1 MSNTIKVKVPDIG
14 DFDSVE
20 IIEVLI
26 APGDE
31 INVED
36 PLITVESDKASMEIP
51 SSDAGTVKSVLVS
64 LGDQVSQGSVI
75 IELLASETAPA
86 AEAPAG
92 EESASEQAKSAVTN
106 SESTAEQEIAAPVAA
121 SFDGNADIQAQVVVL
136 GSGPGGYTAA
146 FRAAD
151 LGKQVVLIE
160 KDDFLGGVCLNVGCI
175 PSKAL
180 LHVAEVVSE
189 AREFAKLGVKYQEPE
204 INTEQLREHKNK
216 VVARLTG
223 GLKQLA
229 KQRKVQVVTG
239 YGKFTSPHTIEVEDS
254 NGVKQIVAFE
264 HCIIAAG
271 SSVARLPFIP
281 WEDERVW
288 DSTDALELNNIPQR
302 LLVVGGGI
310 IGLEMATVYHALGAQ
325 VTVVELGPGL
335 IPGADR
341 DLIKPFERTLKKR
354 YENIFVNTRVT
365 ELTATDEGIVCQFEG
380 KKAPQQDTFD
390 NVLVAI
396 GRSPN
401 GKLIAADKAGVMVN
415 EQGFI
420 SVDTQQRTNIEHI
433 YAIGDVVGQPM
444 LAHKATH
451 EAKIAAEVIDG
462 QKRFFDARTIPSV
475 AYTDPEVAW
484 CGQTEEQLQAE
495 GIAYEKGVFP
505 WAASGR
511 ALSVGADVGMT
522 KVLYDKSNH
531 RMLGAGI
538 LGKNAG
544 ELIAEAALAVE
555 MGAEMEDVA
564 LTIHPHPTLSET
576 LNFATEVAEGSCTD
590 IYLPKKK

>member
-1 MSNTIKVKVPDIG
+1 MSQIMELKVPDIG
-14 DFDSVE
+14 DFDEVE
-20 IIEVLI
+20 IIEVLVSE
-26 APGDE
+26 GDS
-31 INVED
+31 INEED

-51 SSDAGTVKSVLVS
+51 SSAAGVVKAIKVK
-64 LGDQVSQGSVI
+64 LGDKVSEGSVI
-75 IELLASETAPA
+75 AELEATETAQTETTSSEVETAAPA
-86 AEAPAG
+86 AEQEIPVQASAEAAPA
-92 EESASEQAKSAVTN
+92 
-106 SESTAEQEIAAPVAA
+106 AA
-121 SFDGNADIQAQVVVL
+121 SFSGDVDIQAQVVVL

-189 AREFAKLGVKYQEPE
+189 AREFSELGVTYQEPDID
-204 INTEQLREHKNK
+204 INKLREHKNK
-216 VVARLTG
+216 VVGRLTG

-229 KQRKVQVVTG
+229 KQRKVQIVNG
-239 YGKFTSPHTIEVEDS
+239 YGKFTSPHTIAVEAADGS
-254 NGVKQIVAFE
+254 VQIVGFE

-271 SSVARLPFIP
+271 SSVTKLPFIP
-281 WEDERVW
+281 WDDERVW
-288 DSTDALELNNIPQR
+288 DSTDALEVNNIPER

-310 IGLEMATVYHALGAQ
+310 IGLEMATVYHALGAK

-341 DLIKPFERTLKKR
+341 DLLKPFERTLKKR

-365 ELTATDEGIVCQFEG
+365 ELTPTDEGIVCRFEG
-380 KKAPQQDTFD
+380 KKVPEQDTFD

-401 GKLIAADKAGVMVN
+401 GKLIDADKAGVQVN
-415 EQGFI
+415 EYGFI
-420 SVDTQQRTNIEHI
+420 PVDSQQRTNVEHI
-433 YAIGDVVGQPM
+433 FAIGDVVGQPM

-451 EAKIAAEVIDG
+451 EAKVAAEVIDG
-462 QKRFFDARTIPSV
+462 QLRYFDASTIPSV

-484 CGQTEEQLQAE
+484 CGQTEEQLKAE
-495 GIAYEKGVFP
+495 GIDYEKGVFP

-522 KVLYDKSNH
+522 KVLYDKNTH
-531 RMLGAGI
+531 QMLGAGI

-576 LNFATEVAEGSCTD
+576 LNFATEVAEGTCTD

>member
-1 MSNTIKVKVPDIG
+1 MSQIMEIKVPDIG
-14 DFDSVE
+14 DFDAVE
-20 IIEVLI
+20 IIEVLVSE
-26 APGDE
+26 GDE
-31 INVED
+31 IKEED
-36 PLITVESDKASMEIP
+36 ALITVESDKASMEIP
-51 SSDAGTVKSVLVS
+51 SSASGIVKSVKVKVGDKVS
-64 LGDQVSQGSVI
+64 EGSLI
-75 IELLASETAPA
+75 LKLEASTDAQTEAAGAASEASVTEQNPKAAEPELTTEITAPD
-86 AEAPAG
+86 
-92 EESASEQAKSAVTN
+92 
-106 SESTAEQEIAAPVAA
+106 AA
-121 SFDGNADIQAQVVVL
+121 SFSGEVDIKAQTVVL

-151 LGKQVVLIE
+151 LGQQVVLIE
-160 KDDFLGGVCLNVGCI
+160 KDDYLGGVCLNVGCI

-189 AREFAKLGVKYQEPE
+189 AREFSELGVSYQEPDLD
-204 INTEQLREHKNK
+204 INKLRAHKNK
-216 VVARLTG
+216 VVGRLTG

-229 KQRKVQVVTG
+229 KQRKVQIVTG
-239 YGKFTSPHTIEVEDS
+239 YGKFTSANTICVEAADGS
-254 NGVKQIVAFE
+254 TQVVSFE
-264 HCIIAAG
+264 NCIIAAG
-271 SSVARLPFIP
+271 SSVTRLPFIP

-288 DSTDALELNNIPQR
+288 DSTDALEVKNIPER

-310 IGLEMATVYHALGAQ
+310 IGLEMATVYHALGAK

-341 DLIKPFERTLKKR
+341 DLLKPFERTLKKR

-365 ELTATDEGIVCQFEG
+365 ELTPTDAGIVCKFEG
-380 KKAPQQDTFD
+380 KKAPEQDTFD

-401 GKLIAADKAGVMVN
+401 GKLIAAEKAGVQVN
-415 EQGFI
+415 EYGFI
-420 SVDTQQRTNIEHI
+420 PVDSQQRTNVAHVF
-433 YAIGDVVGQPM
+433 AIGDVVGQPM

-451 EAKIAAEVIDG
+451 EAKVAAEVIDG
-462 QKRFFDARTIPSV
+462 QPRHFDARTIPSV

-484 CGQTEEQLQAE
+484 CGQTEEQLKAE
-495 GIAYEKGVFP
+495 GIDYEKGVFP

-511 ALSVGADVGMT
+511 ALSVGADGGMT
-522 KVLYDKSNH
+522 KVLYDKNTH
-531 RMLGAGI
+531 QMLGAGI

-555 MGAEMEDVA
+555 MGAEMEDLA

-576 LNFATEVAEGSCTD
+576 LNFATEVAEGTCTD

>member
-1 MSNTIKVKVPDIG
+1 MSQIMELKVPDIG
-14 DFDSVE
+14 DFDEVE
-20 IIEVLI
+20 IIEVLVSE
-26 APGDE
+26 GDS
-31 INVED
+31 INEED

-51 SSDAGTVKSVLVS
+51 SSAAGVVKAIKVK
-64 LGDQVSQGSVI
+64 LGDKVSEGSVI
-75 IELLASETAPA
+75 AELEATETAQTETTSSEVETAAPA
-86 AEAPAG
+86 AEQEIPVQASAEAAPA
-92 EESASEQAKSAVTN
+92 
-106 SESTAEQEIAAPVAA
+106 AA
-121 SFDGNADIQAQVVVL
+121 SFSGDVDIQAQVVVL

-189 AREFAKLGVKYQEPE
+189 AREFSELGVTYQEPDID
-204 INTEQLREHKNK
+204 INKLREHKNK
-216 VVARLTG
+216 VVGRLTG

-229 KQRKVQVVTG
+229 KQRKVQIVNG
-239 YGKFTSPHTIEVEDS
+239 YGKFTSPHTIAVEAADGS
-254 NGVKQIVAFE
+254 VQIVGFE

-271 SSVARLPFIP
+271 SSVTKLPFIP
-281 WEDERVW
+281 WDDERVW
-288 DSTDALELNNIPQR
+288 DSTDALEVNNIPER

-310 IGLEMATVYHALGAQ
+310 IGLEMATVYHALGAK

-341 DLIKPFERTLKKR
+341 DLLKPFERTLKKR

-365 ELTATDEGIVCQFEG
+365 ELTPTDEGIVCRFEG
-380 KKAPQQDTFD
+380 KKVPEQDTFD

-401 GKLIAADKAGVMVN
+401 GKLIDADKAGVQVN
-415 EQGFI
+415 EYGFI
-420 SVDTQQRTNIEHI
+420 PVDSQQRTNVEHI
-433 YAIGDVVGQPM
+433 FAIGDVVGQPM

-451 EAKIAAEVIDG
+451 EAKVAAEVIDG
-462 QKRFFDARTIPSV
+462 QPRYFDARTIPSV

-484 CGQTEEQLQAE
+484 CGQTEEQLKAE
-495 GIAYEKGVFP
+495 GIDYEKGVFP

-522 KVLYDKSNH
+522 KVLYDKNTH
-531 RMLGAGI
+531 QMLGAGI

-576 LNFATEVAEGSCTD
+576 LNFATEVAEGTCTD